1 MRIVNKEPH
10 PGGRPTCLKCF
21 RPCSHCLCDVLTPF
35 EAHCNVLIL
44 QHPAERRKY
53 YSTAKLVT
61 NLICNSKRIRGLE
74 FSAEEISRQFKS
86 NKTYLMY
93 PSAEAVDCV
102 DIPLNSNDTVIVVDG
117 TWIEARKIL
126 YKSPHLKSFQHLTF
140 KAPLVSNYQIR
151 KQPKENYLSTI
162 ESIGHL
168 LKLNAEANGLR
179 HKLEEYQKLFDIFNK
194 MVEQQLINF
203 PRMRAPNASVEQV
216 EVKASLKTAA

>member
-1 MRIVNKEPH
+1 MRSPNKEPH

-21 RPCSHCLCDVLTPF
+21 RPRSHCLCDVMSSF

-61 NLICNSKRIRGLE
+61 NLISNSKRIRGIE
-74 FSAEEISRQFKS
+74 FSAEEIASQFDSK
-86 NKTYLMY
+86 KTYLLY

-102 DIPLNSNDTVIVVDG
+102 DIPLTKDDTVIVLDG
-117 TWIEARKIL
+117 TWVEARKIL
-126 YKSPHLKSFQHLTF
+126 YKSPHLKSFPHLTF

-151 KQPKENYLSTI
+151 KQPRENYLSTI

-168 LKLNAEANGLR
+168 LKLNAVANSL
-179 HKLEEYQKLFDIFNK
+179 HTKVDEYQKLFDIFTQ
-194 MVEQQLINF
+194 MVEQQLVNF
-203 PRMRAPNASVEQV
+203 PRIRDQ
-216 EVKASLKTAA
+216 KLKTAA